1 MSVATTK
8 LSSRGQVVIPEK
20 LRKELGLKP
29 GDEFAVTRVD
39 DKLLFKKVEPMSVEE
54 FDELLAD
61 IRREA
66 RKAGF
71 KKKDLEDIIKQVRAE
86 NR

>member
-20 LRKELGLKP
+20 LRKELGLQP
-29 GDEFAVTRVD
+29 GDAFAVTRVD
-39 DKLLFKKVEPMSVEE
+39 DKLLFEKVEPMSAEE
-54 FDELLAD
+54 FDGLLAD

-66 RKAGF
+66 RKAGIT
-71 KKKDLEDIIKQVRAE
+71 KKDLEDAIKRARAE

>member
-29 GDEFAVTRVD
+29 GDAFAVTRVD
-39 DKLLFKKVEPMSVEE
+39 DKLLFEKVEPMSVEE

>member
-20 LRKELGLKP
+20 LRKELGLQP
-29 GDEFAVTRVD
+29 GDAFAVTRVD
-39 DKLLFKKVEPMSVEE
+39 DKLLFEKVEPMSTEE

-66 RKAGF
+66 RKAGIT
-71 KKKDLEDIIKQVRAE
+71 KKDLEDAIKRVRAE

>member
-39 DKLLFKKVEPMSVEE
+39 DKLLFEKVEPMSVEE